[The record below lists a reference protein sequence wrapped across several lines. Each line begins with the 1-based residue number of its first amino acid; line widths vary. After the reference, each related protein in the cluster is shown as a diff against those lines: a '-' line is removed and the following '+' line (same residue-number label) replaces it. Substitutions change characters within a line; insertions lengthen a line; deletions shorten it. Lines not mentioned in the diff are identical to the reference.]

1 LINSLLT
8 ACYRPEKLFYLVGW
22 TNPKTVQSQTY
33 ICSNKGDT
41 LIPVNKRVRGDYS
54 MNQSC
59 YLA

>member
-1 LINSLLT
+1 LLNGLL
-8 ACYRPEKLFYLVGW
+8 AARNRPEKRFYFVGW